1 MALSSGSAS
10 WVALILF
17 SCGGLIIMSAGDAAA
32 AGGGG
37 DDSRLMMGRFLRWQ
51 AEYNRSYPT
60 AEERQRRFQVYRRNM
75 EHIEATNRAGNLTYT
90 LGENQFADLTE
101 QEFLDLYTMK
111 GMPTG
116 SGDAG
121 RKQAAN
127 VSFSA
132 VDGPTSVDWRAQG
145 AVTPIKNQGPSCCAW
160 IYIINII
167 IVSYI

>member
-116 SGDAG
+116 SGGGDAG
-121 RKQAAN
+121 SWKQAAN

-132 VDGPTSVDWRAQG
+132 AVVLDGPTSVDWRAQG
-145 AVTPIKNQGPSCCAW
+145 AVTPIKNQGPSCCA
-160 IYIINII
+160 Y
-167 IVSYI
+167 

>member
-1 MALSSGSAS
+1 MASSSGSAS
-10 WVALILF
+10 WLALILF
-17 SCGGLIIMSAGDAAA
+17 ACGLIIMSAAAAAGDAAA
-32 AGGGG
+32 AAAGG
-37 DDSRLMMGRFLRWQ
+37 DDRLMMGQFLRWQ

-60 AEERQRRFQVYRRNM
+60 AEERQRRFQVYRRNI

-116 SGDAG
+116 SGGGDAG
-121 RKQAAN
+121 SWKQAAN

-132 VDGPTSVDWRAQG
+132 AVVLDGPTSVDWRAQG
-145 AVTPIKNQGPSCCAW
+145 AVTPIKNQGPSCCA
-160 IYIINII
+160 Y
-167 IVSYI
+167 